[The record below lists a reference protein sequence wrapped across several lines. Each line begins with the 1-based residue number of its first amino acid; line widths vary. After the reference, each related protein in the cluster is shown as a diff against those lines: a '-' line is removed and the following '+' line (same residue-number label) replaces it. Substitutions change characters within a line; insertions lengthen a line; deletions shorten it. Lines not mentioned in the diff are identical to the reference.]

1 MCVGNGEEDLY
12 PCPPIPLEGQSQ
24 LWLEQSIFL
33 ILLVV
38 GQLPRGSPAQLSP
51 RSFRLRV

>member
-1 MCVGNGEEDLY
+1 MCVGNGEEDLS